1 MNRRG
6 FLAAL
11 VATPIAIAVGEVMAR
26 DVPTDIRNLVADL
39 DVADT
44 YPKWERLPWQDNGPD
59 REYQNTWAEVPP
71 RWDADGRDTHHPM
84 YVTKEMVGLRHR
96 DNR

>member
-11 VATPIAIAVGEVMAR
+11 VATPIAVAVGEIVAR
-26 DVPTDIRNLVADL
+26 DDHIDIRSHVAGL

-44 YPKWERLPWQDNGPD
+44 YPKWEPLPWQDYGPISFPP
-59 REYQNTWAEVPP
+59 APP
-71 RWDADGRDTHHPM
+71 RWDAYGRDTHHPM
-84 YVTKEMVGLRHR
+84 YVTKEMVGAGFI
-96 DNR
+96 

>member
-11 VATPIAIAVGEVMAR
+11 VATPIAIAVGEVVACDAR
-26 DVPTDIRNLVADL
+26 IDIRSLVADL

-44 YPKWERLPWQDNGPD
+44 YPKWERLEWPVYGPD
-59 REYQNTWAEVPP
+59 YVPQLFPPAPP

-84 YVTKEMVGLRHR
+84 YVTKEMVGAGFI
-96 DNR
+96 